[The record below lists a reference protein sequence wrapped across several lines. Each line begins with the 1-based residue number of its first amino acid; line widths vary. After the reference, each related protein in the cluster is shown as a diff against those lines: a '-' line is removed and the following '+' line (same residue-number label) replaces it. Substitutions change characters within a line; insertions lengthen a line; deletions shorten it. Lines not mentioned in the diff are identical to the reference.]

1 MRRKNDYKLV
11 HGQRLID
18 NLSSELNLWEKYG
31 RCRGGNIGVYNSAED
46 IERLMEMIAW

>member
-1 MRRKNDYKLV
+1 MRRKNEYKLV

-18 NLSSELNLWEKYG
+18 LSSELNLREKYG